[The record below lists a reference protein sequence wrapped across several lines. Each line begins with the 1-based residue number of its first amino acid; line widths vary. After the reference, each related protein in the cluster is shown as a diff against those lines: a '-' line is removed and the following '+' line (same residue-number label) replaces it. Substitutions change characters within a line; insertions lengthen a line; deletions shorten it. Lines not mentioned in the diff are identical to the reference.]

1 MAKNTSGMRF
11 ESREIAVILSL
22 FIFVSL
28 LMFTVGIVVG
38 KGLAQAK
45 YAGTVPPEASHERQL
60 SSSPTPESAPQHE
73 TTAPTGTSVS
83 SHPPIIENKTP
94 PVAEAAAQPETHPT
108 SETHWAKAPL
118 EESPKKEEPEPLE
131 LKTKKSGNLDVHQ
144 DLQADYLTEETEKV
158 LKNAHLADLF
168 EAEPATAPKAK
179 SQAKGPRVASKDTD
193 EVVERDF
200 SQLNAERSVA
210 SAVSPSTPKSFG
222 KGAYSVQ
229 VAAYSEEAQAL
240 ERVDALKKLG
250 FPHAYFSAIE
260 LGENKEKWFRVWLGY
275 YPSFESAKAG
285 GEALQARGE
294 VKNYLVRKTE
304 NSRTKN

>member
-45 YAGTVPPEASHERQL
+45 YAGTVPQEVSHERQL
-60 SSSPTPESAPQHE
+60 SSSPKPETPTPHE
-73 TTAPTGTSVS
+73 TAPTGTSVS

-94 PVAEAAAQPETHPT
+94 PVAEAVATPEPHPT

-158 LKNAHLADLF
+158 LKNANLADLF
-168 EAEPATAPKAK
+168 ESEPATAPKAK
-179 SQAKGPRVASKDTD
+179 GQTKAPLIASKDKD
-193 EVVERDF
+193 DVVVERDF

-210 SAVSPSTPKSFG
+210 SATPPSTPKSSN

>member
-45 YAGTVPPEASHERQL
+45 YAGTIPPEASHERQL
-60 SSSPTPESAPQHE
+60 SSSPMPEPPTPHE
-73 TTAPTGTSVS
+73 TAPTGTSVS

-94 PVAEAAAQPETHPT
+94 PVAEAVATPEPHPT

-118 EESPKKEEPEPLE
+118 EESPKKDEPEPLE
-131 LKTKKSGNLDVHQ
+131 LKTKKSGSLDVHQ
-144 DLQADYLTEETEKV
+144 DLQADYLNEETEKV
-158 LKNAHLADLF
+158 LKDANLADLF
-168 EAEPATAPKAK
+168 EAEPTTAPIAKNRAKKAP
-179 SQAKGPRVASKDTD
+179 QVASKD
-193 EVVERDF
+193 ESVERDF
-200 SQLNAERSVA
+200 SQLNTERSVA
-210 SAVSPSTPKSFG
+210 SAAPISTSKSFS
-222 KGAYSVQ
+222 KGTYSVQ

-250 FPHAYFSAIE
+250 CPHAYFSPIE